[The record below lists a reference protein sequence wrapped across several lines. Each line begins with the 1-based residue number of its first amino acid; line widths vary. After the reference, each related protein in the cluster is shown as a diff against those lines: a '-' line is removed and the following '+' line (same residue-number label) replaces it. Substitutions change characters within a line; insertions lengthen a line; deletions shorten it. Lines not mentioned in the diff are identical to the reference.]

1 MMDRRR
7 LLLITQVC
15 MAVAAA
21 TLGVLTILGAVTPWV
36 LLLFTFVMGLTA
48 IMNDP
53 AWQAITPEIISAER
67 HASAVTLNSAGY
79 NVARA
84 AGPAL
89 GGWIIAAAGSGIA
102 FLMNAAS
109 FLGVIFFLYRWK
121 RPAYKEG
128 ASESVGQAI
137 RSGMQYMRGSSA
149 VKSVLVRTVAFS
161 FSAAALLALLPLIA
175 RPYGAVGY
183 GLLLG
188 LFGAGAIAGA
198 ILMPRV
204 RRKTSVDGLVS
215 GATLIFAA
223 VTFGSGQADRFSS
236 LCAIVF
242 VAGVA
247 WIGILACLN
256 IAAQTMTPP
265 WVRARAL
272 SVYLLAL
279 QGGMAAGSALWG
291 ELASSFG
298 LPVAMSCAGLGL
310 VAGLLTRPKFPLLFY
325 HTTFDHAVAGKQIG
339 TPRN

>member
-1 MMDRRR
+1 
-7 LLLITQVC
+7 
-15 MAVAAA
+15 
-21 TLGVLTILGAVTPWV
+21 
-36 LLLFTFVMGLTA
+36 
-48 IMNDP
+48 
-53 AWQAITPEIISAER
+53 
-67 HASAVTLNSAGY
+67 
-79 NVARA
+79 
-84 AGPAL
+84 
-89 GGWIIAAAGSGIA
+89 
-102 FLMNAAS
+102 
-109 FLGVIFFLYRWK
+109 
-121 RPAYKEG
+121 
-128 ASESVGQAI
+128 
-137 RSGMQYMRGSSA
+137 
-149 VKSVLVRTVAFS
+149 
-161 FSAAALLALLPLIA
+161 
-175 RPYGAVGY
+175 
-183 GLLLG
+183 LLLG
-188 LFGAGAIAGA
+188 SFGAGAIAGA

-223 VTFGSGQADRFSS
+223 VTFGAGQADRFSS